1 MLLTETGLEAG
12 SITLGLLTK
21 MPFLVAGLGIVDIIG
36 LVGTGLTTI
45 GFAQSNFAV
54 REPQGATVM
63 IKGASVQICSYSM
76 TFANLTIAAGLPE
89 LNAGADSLVSLE
101 PHFQHRAAPST
112 VSTRLTLVMATP
124 AKPKVAT
131 STPAESTKEPS
142 TNPPPV

>member
-45 GFAQSNFAV
+45 DFAQSNFAV

-101 PHFQHRAAPST
+101 PHFYSHAQQMLTSNT
-112 VSTRLTLVMATP
+112 GRLHQPYLRV
-124 AKPKVAT
+124 
-131 STPAESTKEPS
+131 
-142 TNPPPV
+142 